1 MGEMEQSQD
10 PILQEFL
17 ALDELVTPV

>member
-1 MGEMEQSQD
+1 MEEMERSHD

-17 ALDELVTPV
+17 ELDELVTPV

>member
-1 MGEMEQSQD
+1 MEEMERSQD